1 MTEHAKTAFKAQ
13 VLNAETDLAM
23 PRRFKYPLRMSLLKR
38 YRDRK
43 GLSQTALGEAV
54 GTSQAQIAKLES
66 GARELTK
73 SWALR
78 LAPPLEVR
86 PAQLLFDEEAGT
98 DGDREPV
105 RVPVGEEFPPDPE
118 FERPQT
124 IGSETGRQGIPTHG
138 IAEVDVTAGLGAGGV
153 TLVSEATSPRGARFA
168 AEIVRDYWVLPS
180 WMLSRLGVRPEHTAA
195 FPMQGDSME
204 PVLFAG
210 EVGFVDLRHR
220 VPSPPGI
227 YAISD
232 QFGGVMFKRLEVVSR
247 PSDDETMVSISSD
260 NPKHATRI
268 VPLADIY
275 VVGRYIG
282 KFSPE

>member
-1 MTEHAKTAFKAQ
+1 MEHMPDSYTESVDRVNMNDVDTMCVLSCMSSMHDRLRDARKNAGYSSAAKAAAALGVKTSTYAAHENGQNEFD
-13 VLNAETDLAM
+13 AETAKHYG
-23 PRRFKYPLRMSLLKR
+23 RRFKVAAAWLL
-38 YRDRK
+38 
-43 GLSQTALGEAV
+43 TGEDDDL
-54 GTSQAQIAKLES
+54 Q
-66 GARELTK
+66 
-73 SWALR
+73 
-78 LAPPLEVR
+78 
-86 PAQLLFDEEAGT
+86 
-98 DGDREPV
+98 
-105 RVPVGEEFPPDPE
+105 RVPVGSEFTPE
-118 FERPQT
+118 SDADEHAT

-153 TLVSEATSPRGARFA
+153 TLVSEATSPRGARFS
-168 AEIVRDYWVLPS
+168 AEVVRDYWVLPS

-247 PSDDETMVSISSD
+247 PSDDDTMVSVSSD
-260 NPKHATRI
+260 NPKHATRT
-268 VPLADIY
+268 VSLAEIY
-275 VVGRYIG
+275 IVGRYIG

>member
-1 MTEHAKTAFKAQ
+1 MPDHYTENVDHVNMNDVDTLCVLQCMSTMHERLREARRSAGYASAAKAAAALGVKTSTYAAHENGQNEFD
-13 VLNAETDLAM
+13 AETAKQYG
-23 PRRFKYPLRMSLLKR
+23 RRFKVGAAWLLTGETEDLRRVPIGSEFSA
-38 YRDRK
+38 D
-43 GLSQTALGEAV
+43 V
-54 GTSQAQIAKLES
+54 
-66 GARELTK
+66 
-73 SWALR
+73 
-78 LAPPLEVR
+78 
-86 PAQLLFDEEAGT
+86 
-98 DGDREPV
+98 DGDQQP
-105 RVPVGEEFPPDPE
+105 
-118 FERPQT
+118 T
-124 IGSETGRQGIPTHG
+124 IGSETGRQGIPAHG

-180 WMLSRLGVRPEHTAA
+180 WMLSRLSVRPEHTAA

-247 PSDDETMVSISSD
+247 PSDDETMVSIASD

-268 VPLADIY
+268 VPFADIY